1 MIRKY
6 PEPAQ
11 AGRAGGAGPAGVN
24 PVEDRG
30 RRQYAASM
38 NHPNSLPEAVDALAA
53 EHRFSGVVSVDR
65 GGDVEFARAYGL
77 AHRAHRIPNTVD
89 TRFAIASGT
98 KGLTALV
105 VVSLIEQ
112 GVLELSRTARSV
124 LRDDLPLI
132 DDRVTVEQLL
142 AHRSGIGD
150 YLDEDDDELDINDYL
165 LPVPMQQLADAE
177 DYLAV
182 LDGFPAKFTPGERF
196 SYCNGGY
203 VVLALIAERASGVP
217 YHELVRTLVC
227 EPAGMRDTEFLRSDE
242 LPERTATGYVP
253 AGDGRERSNVFHLP
267 VRGVGDG
274 GAYTTVADLSTFWR
288 ALFAGKIVSAR
299 WVAELVRPHND
310 VPGEAMRC
318 GLGFL
323 LHESRDRVMLI
334 GQDPGV
340 SFMSVHDPAP
350 GLTYTVISNTTD
362 GAWPVLRHLR
372 ERFPA

>member
-1 MIRKY
+1 M
-6 PEPAQ
+6 
-11 AGRAGGAGPAGVN
+11 N
-24 PVEDRG
+24 P
-30 RRQYAASM
+30 Q
-38 NHPNSLPEAVDALAA
+38 NSLPEAVDAVAG

-65 GGDVEFARAYGL
+65 GGEVEFARAYGL
-77 AHRAHRIPNTVD
+77 AHRAHQIPNTVE
-89 TRFAIASGT
+89 TRFAIASGA

-112 GVLELSRTARSV
+112 GALDLSSTARSV

-150 YLDEDDDELDINDYL
+150 YLDEDDGGLDVNDYL
-165 LPVPMQQLADAE
+165 LPVPMQELAYPE
-177 DYLAV
+177 QYLAV
-182 LDGFPAKFTPGERF
+182 LDGFPAKFPPGERF

-217 YHELVRTLVC
+217 YHDLVRARVC

-242 LPERTATGYVP
+242 LPDRTATGYVS
-253 AGDGRERSNVFHLP
+253 AGGGRWRSNVFHLP

-288 ALFAGKIVSAR
+288 ALFAGKIVPAR
-299 WVAELVRPHND
+299 WVAEMVRPHND
-310 VPGEAMRC
+310 VPGEPMRC
-318 GLGFL
+318 GLGFF
-323 LHESRDRVMLI
+323 LHESRDQVMLI
-334 GQDPGV
+334 GQDAGV

-362 GAWPVLRHLR
+362 GAWPVLTHLR
-372 ERFPA
+372 ERFSA

>member
-1 MIRKY
+1 M
-6 PEPAQ
+6 
-11 AGRAGGAGPAGVN
+11 N
-24 PVEDRG
+24 P
-30 RRQYAASM
+30 QS
-38 NHPNSLPEAVDALAA
+38 SLPEAVDAVAG

-65 GGDVEFARAYGL
+65 GGEVEFARAYGL
-77 AHRAHRIPNTVD
+77 AHRAHQIPNTVD

-112 GVLELSRTARSV
+112 GELDLSSSARSL

-150 YLDEDDDELDINDYL
+150 YLDEDEGGPDVDDYV
-165 LPVPMQQLADAE
+165 LPVPMQELADPE

-182 LDGFPAKFTPGERF
+182 LDGFPAKFPPGERF

-217 YHELVRTLVC
+217 YHELVRARVC

-242 LPERTATGYVP
+242 LPDRTATGYVP
-253 AGDGRERSNVFHLP
+253 AGDGRWRSNVFHLP

-274 GAYTTVADLSTFWR
+274 GAYSTVADVSSFWR
-288 ALFAGKIVSAR
+288 ALFAGKIVPAS
-299 WVAELVRPHND
+299 WVAEMVRPRND
-310 VPGEAMRC
+310 VPGEPMRC
-318 GLGFL
+318 GLGFF
-323 LHESRDRVMLI
+323 LHESRDQVMLI
-334 GQDPGV
+334 GQDAGV

-362 GAWPVLRHLR
+362 GAWPVLRQLR
-372 ERFPA
+372 GRFAA